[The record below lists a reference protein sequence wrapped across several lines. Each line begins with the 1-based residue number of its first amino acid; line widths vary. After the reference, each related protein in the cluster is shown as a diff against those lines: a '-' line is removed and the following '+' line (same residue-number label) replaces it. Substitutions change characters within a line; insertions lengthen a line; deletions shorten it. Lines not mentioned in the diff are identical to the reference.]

1 MKRKIFTFLLSLCA
15 LVFMLAAAF
24 PAAAADTPV
33 YTVNV
38 TATGKDIAVSVTLP
52 GAAKAAGGNFTL
64 QYAANKVTCTDTADS
79 VEAAGF
85 VVVNPAYAEDAVRA
99 SFAQAAAI
107 TEDTVLATINFEYT
121 AGTLS
126 AADFKLTEFTMFDDT
141 AQTVIAQG
149 TSGSVTNFTC
159 DHGGQTTGTCSVCG
173 AKGDA
178 LSAPLTDSITF
189 DPVTSGSESAAGSED
204 AGSAANSANGA
215 GSDGSGTD
223 AQNAEDAAGASSA
236 EQGDSILN
244 DVFIPGTGITGQTML
259 IIGAAVLGVVIVV
272 VVLVLVNR
280 KKKDKNNK

>member
-15 LVFMLAAAF
+15 LVCVLAAAF

-38 TATGKDIAVSVTLP
+38 TANGNSVAVSVTLP
-52 GAAKAAGGNFTL
+52 GAANAAGGNFTL

-99 SFAQAAAI
+99 SFAQATAV
-107 TEDTVLATINFEYT
+107 TEDTVLTTVHFEYT

-126 AADFKLTEFTMFDDT
+126 AADFKLTEFTMFDET

-159 DHGGQTTGTCSVCG
+159 DHGGQTTGTCPVCG
-173 AKGDA
+173 AQGDA
-178 LSAPLTDSITF
+178 LSAPLTDSVTF
-189 DPVTSGSESAAGSED
+189 DPVASGSED
-204 AGSAANSANGA
+204 AGNAGDSANGA
-215 GSDGSGTD
+215 GSDGSGTG
-223 AQNAEDAAGASSA
+223 AQNAEDAGASSA
-236 EQGDSILN
+236 EQGDSVLN
-244 DVFIPGTGITGQTML
+244 DVFIPGTGITVQIAL
-259 IIGAAVLGVVIVV
+259 VVGAAVLGVAIVV

-280 KKKDKNNK
+280 KKKNNNNK

>member
-15 LVFMLAAAF
+15 LVCVLAAAF

-38 TATGKDIAVSVTLP
+38 TANGKDIAVSVTLP

-99 SFAQAAAI
+99 SFAQATAI
-107 TEDTVLATINFEYT
+107 TEDTVLTTVHFEYI

-126 AADFKLTEFTMFDDT
+126 AADFKLTEFTMFDET

-159 DHGGQTTGTCSVCG
+159 DHGGQTTGTCPVCG
-173 AKGDA
+173 AQGDA
-178 LSAPLTDSITF
+178 LTKPLTDSITF
-189 DPVTSGSESAAGSED
+189 DPVASGSENASGSEE
-204 AGSAANSANGA
+204 AGSAGDSANVA
-215 GSDGSGTD
+215 GSDGSGTG
-223 AQNAEDAAGASSA
+223 AQNAEDAAGTSSA
-236 EQGDSILN
+236 EQGDSVLN
-244 DVFIPGTGITGQTML
+244 DVFIPGTGITGQTAL
-259 IIGAAVLGVVIVV
+259 VVGAAVLGVAVV
-272 VVLVLVNR
+272 VAVLVLVNR

>member
-1 MKRKIFTFLLSLCA
+1 MKRKIFTVILSLCA
-15 LVFMLAAAF
+15 LVCVLAAAF

-38 TATGKDIAVSVTLP
+38 TANGKDIAVSVTLP

-99 SFAQAAAI
+99 SFAQATAI
-107 TEDTVLATINFEYT
+107 TEDTVLTTVHFEYI

-126 AADFKLTEFTMFDDT
+126 AADFKLTEFTMFDES

-159 DHGGQTTGTCSVCG
+159 DHGGQTTGACPVCG
-173 AKGDA
+173 AQGDA
-178 LSAPLTDSITF
+178 LAAPLTDSITF
-189 DPVTSGSESAAGSED
+189 DPVASGSED
-204 AGSAANSANGA
+204 ANGSAGDSANVA
-215 GSDGSGTD
+215 GSDGSGTG
-223 AQNAEDAAGASSA
+223 AQNAEDAAGTSSA
-236 EQGDSILN
+236 EQGDSVLN
-244 DVFIPGTGITGQTML
+244 DVFIPGTGITGQTAL
-259 IIGAAVLGVVIVV
+259 VVGAAVLGVAVV
-272 VVLVLVNR
+272 VAVLVLVNR
-280 KKKDKNNK
+280 KKKNKKNR

>member
-15 LVFMLAAAF
+15 LVCVLAAAF

-38 TATGKDIAVSVTLP
+38 TANGNSVAVSVTLP

-99 SFAQAAAI
+99 SFAQATAI
-107 TEDTVLATINFEYT
+107 TEDTVLTTVHFEYT

-126 AADFKLTEFTMFDDT
+126 AADFKLTEFTMFDET

-159 DHGGQTTGTCSVCG
+159 DHGGQTTGTCPVCG
-173 AKGDA
+173 AQGDA

-189 DPVTSGSESAAGSED
+189 DPVASGSED
-204 AGSAANSANGA
+204 AGNAGDSANGA
-215 GSDGSGTD
+215 GSDGSGTG

-236 EQGDSILN
+236 EQEDSILN
-244 DVFIPGTGITGQTML
+244 DVFIPGTGITVQIAL
-259 IIGAAVLGVVIVV
+259 VVGAAVLGVAIVV

-280 KKKDKNNK
+280 KKKNNNNK

>member
-15 LVFMLAAAF
+15 LVCVLAAAF

-38 TATGKDIAVSVTLP
+38 TANGNSVAVSVTLP

-99 SFAQAAAI
+99 SFAQATAV
-107 TEDTVLATINFEYT
+107 TEDTVLTTVHFEYT

-126 AADFKLTEFTMFDDT
+126 AADFKLTEFTMFDET

-159 DHGGQTTGTCSVCG
+159 DHGGQTTGTCPVCG
-173 AKGDA
+173 AQGDA

-189 DPVTSGSESAAGSED
+189 DPVASGNED
-204 AGSAANSANGA
+204 VAGSASSSMNGT
-215 GSDGSGTD
+215 GSGGSGTG
-223 AQNAEDAAGASSA
+223 AQNAEDAGGASSA

-244 DVFIPGTGITGQTML
+244 DVFIPGTGITVQIAL
-259 IIGAAVLGVVIVV
+259 VVGAAVLGVVIVV

-280 KKKDKNNK
+280 KKKNNK